1 MDDIWMQNGSN
12 PNKILI
18 IPSSQQQLSSSHP
31 DSQWNMY
38 SVLNPGQISGNF
50 GRLTG
55 NINHNNTTDS
65 SYSQQT
71 ISSTSI
77 STSSS
82 LSSSHHHHHHHQHQH
97 QNIQS
102 SMITKRSESTSS
114 VNDTININTTTSTG
128 TTAIATAIKNMIKM
142 EDKSIDAA
150 ILVNSNS

>member
-31 DSQWNMY
+31 DSHWNMY

-50 GRLTG
+50 GRPTG

-82 LSSSHHHHHHHQHQH
+82 SHHYHQHQH

-114 VNDTININTTTSTG
+114 INDTININTTTSTG
-128 TTAIATAIKNMIKM
+128 TTVIATAIKNMIKM

-150 ILVNSNS
+150 ILVNSVCFNFIY